1 MLIDWVTARLPS
13 DHFHRSE
20 WDHLRSFSDRILRYN
35 PTSGEQVWETAAWE
49 SIRSDSH
56 QLSFRIGSD
65 ALWVQGS
72 PARVMGDGDAVFGS
86 GASSELNLIGC
97 IDRMSAYAFQQF
109 DIEPRAHATDWIVS
123 RIDVTGNLL
132 LDSLEDVRDALR
144 ILRDVEG
151 GRYRVSQQAGD
162 TVYWSHRS
170 RIRSGKAYAKGPHLT
185 YQMKKNRKYEGR
197 EYQIGEIELASR
209 LLRLEL
215 SLKSQLLREDRLGK
229 PWYELTSG
237 DLYEQWNDYFGRM
250 IGDSEMK
257 NDADLKQKII
267 EAAPTEG
274 QGKAAYGC
282 WTLIKSEGW
291 ERAKEMCAKRT
302 WYRNLKI
309 LRAAGLAD
317 ADFSAGRVVEFRRR
331 ILDSALVESWEEL
344 KRVA

>member
-1 MLIDWVTARLPS
+1 
-13 DHFHRSE
+13 
-20 WDHLRSFSDRILRYN
+20 
-35 PTSGEQVWETAAWE
+35 
-49 SIRSDSH
+49 
-56 QLSFRIGSD
+56 
-65 ALWVQGS
+65 
-72 PARVMGDGDAVFGS
+72 
-86 GASSELNLIGC
+86 
-97 IDRMSAYAFQQF
+97 MSAYAFQQF
-109 DIEPRAHATDWIVS
+109 QIQPRAHATDWTVS

-132 LDSLEDVRDALR
+132 LDSLEDVREALR

-170 RIRSGKAYAKGPHLT
+170 RLRSGKAYAKGPHLD
-185 YQMKKNRKYEGR
+185 YQMRKNREYGGR
-197 EYQIGEIELASR
+197 EYQVSDVQLANR

-215 SLKSQLLREDRLGK
+215 SLRSQLLREDRLGK
-229 PWYELTSG
+229 AWHELTSG

-250 IGDSEMK
+250 IGDSEMMK
-257 NDADLKQKII
+257 DADLKRKVI

-291 ERAKEMCAKRT
+291 ERAKDMCTKRT

-309 LRAAGLAD
+309 LRAAGLGD
-317 ADFSAGRVVEFRRR
+317 VDFSAGRVVEFRRR
-331 ILDSALVESWEEL
+331 ILDAKLIESWDEL

>member
-1 MLIDWVTARLPS
+1 MLIDWITARLP
-13 DHFHRSE
+13 DGHFERSE

-35 PTSGEQVWETAAWE
+35 PATGEQVWETSAWE

-72 PARVMGDGDAVFGS
+72 PARIIGDGDAVFGS
-86 GASSELNLIGC
+86 GASSELNLMGC
-97 IDRMSAYAFQQF
+97 VDRMSAYAFQQF
-109 DIEPRAHATDWIVS
+109 QIQPRGHATDWIVS

-132 LDSLEDVRDALR
+132 LDTLEDVREALR

-170 RIRSGKAYAKGPHLT
+170 RLRSGKAYAKGPHLD
-185 YQMKKNRKYEGR
+185 YQSRKNRSYDGR
-197 EYQIGEIELASR
+197 VYQPEEINLANR

-215 SLKSQLLREDRLGK
+215 KLGAQLLREDRLGK

-250 IGDSEMK
+250 IGDSEMMT
-257 NDADLKQKII
+257 DADLKRKVI
-267 EAAPTEG
+267 ESAPTEG

-291 ERAKEMCAKRT
+291 ERAREMCSKPT

-309 LRAAGLAD
+309 LRSAGLAD

-331 ILDSALVESWEEL
+331 ILDAKLVESWDEL